1 MATNLTRKAI
11 PTVNLPSGEA
21 IPVLGQ
27 GTWGMGEERRLRGEE
42 ILALQLGIDLG
53 MTLIDT
59 AEMYGEGA
67 GEELVG
73 EAIRGRRKEV
83 FLVSKVLPDNATTHG
98 TVEACERSLRRL
110 KTDYLDMYLLHWR
123 GPIPLENTVEAF
135 GRLVRAGKIRYWG
148 VSNFDVAD
156 MEELMDISGGS
167 RCQTDQVLYNLTRRG
182 IEYDLIPW
190 CIERDMPIMA
200 YSPIEQGR
208 LLNNSTVRR
217 VAMRH
222 HATPAQVSLAWVLRV
237 EDVNTIPKASTR
249 EHVHENHAAL
259 NVTLSEED
267 LAELDAAFPPP
278 THKAPL
284 EVI

>member
-1 MATNLTRKAI
+1 MTTNVTTKAI
-11 PTVNLPSGEA
+11 PTVNLPAGEP
-21 IPVLGQ
+21 IPVLGL
-27 GTWGMGEERRLRGEE
+27 GTWGMGEGKHRRREE

-67 GEELVG
+67 AEELIG

-83 FLVSKVLPDNATTHG
+83 FIVSKVLPSNATTYG

-123 GPIPLENTVEAF
+123 GPVPLENTVEAF
-135 GRLVRAGKIRYWG
+135 GRLVHAGKSRYWG

-156 MEELMDISGGS
+156 MEELRAIPSGS
-167 RCQTDQVLYNLTRRG
+167 RCQTDQILYNLMRRG
-182 IEYDLIPW
+182 IEYDLLPW
-190 CIERDMPIMA
+190 CLEHKMPIMA

-208 LLNNSTVRR
+208 LPNHSTVGRL
-217 VAMRH
+217 ALRH
-222 HATPAQVSLAWVLRV
+222 GATPAQVALAWVLRV
-237 EDVNTIPKASTR
+237 KDINTIPKASTR
-249 EHVHENHAAL
+249 KHVQENRAAL
-259 NVTLSEED
+259 NITFTEED

-278 THKAPL
+278 THKVPL